1 MTRAEVATVINNMLG
16 RKPHAHYML
25 AEMTRWPDNPQNA
38 WYYEDIQEATNSHDY
53 TMTDSHEV
61 WTTLWENVDW
71 AAAEKDW
78 KNRYRADSEK

>member
-1 MTRAEVATVINNMLG
+1 
-16 RKPHAHYML
+16 
-25 AEMTRWPDNPQNA
+25 
-38 WYYEDIQEATNSHDY
+38 
-53 TMTDSHEV
+53 MTDSHEV